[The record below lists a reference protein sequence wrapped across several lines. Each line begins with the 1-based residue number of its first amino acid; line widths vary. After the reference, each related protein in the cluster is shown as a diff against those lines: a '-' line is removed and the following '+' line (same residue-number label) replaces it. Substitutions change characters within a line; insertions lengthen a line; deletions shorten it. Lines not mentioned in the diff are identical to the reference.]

1 MSRINRRGFLKG
13 TLGTA
18 AAISLPSIAVDGAI
32 LGANERLRMAVCG
45 LNGRGG
51 SHIGGFGGDKRV
63 ELAWLIDP
71 DENVLKRR
79 LRGRKNCQG
88 SANFRKALADKNVDA
103 ISVAAPNHWHSL
115 MTIEAA
121 QAGKHCYVEK
131 PASHD
136 VYEGAVATAAW
147 KKYKVVIQHGTQQ
160 RSDARVAG
168 LHDLI
173 HKGKFGKLKIS
184 YGYCCKPRG
193 GIGKNRAGEPPKHL
207 DWDLWKG
214 PAKVKEYHSNY
225 VHYNWHWFWDTGNG
239 DLNNQG
245 THQLDRARWAI
256 DKDQTHPVR
265 TFALGGRFNNKQNQW
280 NNDEGETPNS
290 MFAAAEYPNGQWV
303 FFNVRNV
310 NYKGYPR
317 QVENEYYFEDGGR
330 IIRDRYYPKG
340 SNNAEKIDIPAGKVT
355 PGGNWRSFISAC
367 IAGDQMMAN
376 GNMEEAHYGC
386 VLGHIMNNSYR
397 IGKEAPFNEKAGK
410 YGDNKDVHEHFM
422 KLHSIM
428 RDGCGVPE
436 NKAKYI
442 VGPELAF
449 DPKTEMFTGENSE
462 EANKLLRDPNRKGFE
477 VPDIAKV

>member
-1 MSRINRRGFLKG
+1 MR
-13 TLGTA
+13 
-18 AAISLPSIAVDGAI
+18 
-32 LGANERLRMAVCG
+32 
-45 LNGRGG
+45 
-51 SHIGGFGGDKRV
+51 
-63 ELAWLIDP
+63 
-71 DENVLKRR
+71 KRR
-79 LRGRKNCQG
+79 LRGRKNCQD
-88 SANFRKALADKNVDA
+88 SSNFREALADKNVDA

-121 QAGKHCYVEK
+121 QAEKHCYVEK

-173 HKGKFGKLKIS
+173 HAGKFGKLKIS

-193 GIGKNRAGEPPKHL
+193 GIGKNKAGEPPKHL

-280 NNDEGETPNS
+280 KNDEGETPNS

-317 QVENEYYFEDGGR
+317 QVENQYYFEDGGK
-330 IIRDRYYPKG
+330 IIHERYL
-340 SNNAEKIDIPAGKVT
+340 SLI
-355 PGGNWRSFISAC
+355 
-367 IAGDQMMAN
+367 
-376 GNMEEAHYGC
+376 
-386 VLGHIMNNSYR
+386 HI
-397 IGKEAPFNEKAGK
+397 
-410 YGDNKDVHEHFM
+410 
-422 KLHSIM
+422 
-428 RDGCGVPE
+428 
-436 NKAKYI
+436 
-442 VGPELAF
+442 
-449 DPKTEMFTGENSE
+449 
-462 EANKLLRDPNRKGFE
+462 
-477 VPDIAKV
+477 